1 MFYTGKADG
10 RLIKK
15 VVQVR
20 WNRPSSRW
28 CELHSDGS
36 SLGNLGRASGGGLI
50 RDSNG
55 VWIKRFTCNIGTFL
69 SVEAELWALKDG
81 LSLCISLNI
90 MALEIEV
97 DVAVILDLML
107 NGHSCNLNHFAL
119 IMDCRALIN
128 LVQQVRIMRCF
139 REANKCAV
147 ALAQRGPITQQ
158 DFVIY
163 DNPPTNIV
171 MLLFYDNIGMYYE
184 RTCPQIV
191 VSFK

>member
-81 LSLCISLNI
+81 LSLCISLNL
-90 MALEIEV
+90 MVLEIEV
-97 DVAVILDLML
+97 DAKVVLEWTRQMNIAIILIILL
-107 NGHSCNLNHFAL
+107 LLWIAGLSS
-119 IMDCRALIN
+119 I
-128 LVQQVRIMRCF
+128 
-139 REANKCAV
+139 KC
-147 ALAQRGPITQQ
+147 L
-158 DFVIY
+158 
-163 DNPPTNIV
+163 
-171 MLLFYDNIGMYYE
+171 
-184 RTCPQIV
+184 
-191 VSFK
+191 K